1 MKKNYIKPQIAYE
14 SFQLSTS
21 IAASCALLATSSAQY
36 VCPVTDPES
45 GFILFADS
53 PASSCDT
60 VPVGGSDSV
69 CYDIPVANWN
79 VLTS

>member
-1 MKKNYIKPQIAYE
+1 MKKNYIKPQIAFE

-21 IAASCALLATSSAQY
+21 IAASCALLGAEHAQY
-36 VCPVTDPES
+36 VCPVTDPDS
-45 GFILFADS
+45 GFTIFTDELSS
-53 PASSCDT
+53 PCDT
-60 VPVGGSDSV
+60 APIGGSDSV